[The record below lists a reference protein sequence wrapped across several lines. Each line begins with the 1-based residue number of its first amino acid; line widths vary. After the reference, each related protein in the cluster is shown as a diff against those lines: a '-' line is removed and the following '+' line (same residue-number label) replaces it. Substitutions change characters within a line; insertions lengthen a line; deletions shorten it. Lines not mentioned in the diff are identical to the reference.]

1 MNILK
6 VAFLSALFL
15 STLSVGGC
23 AMTKPGIL
31 TFDKHDIKLQC
42 YDASDMKI
50 RYGNYRSHGA
60 YEREYNR
67 DHRREI
73 ARAKV
78 PSDDT
83 KFLSGTMGYY
93 RSFEGPLYIQ
103 WHALDDSVIETT
115 IDLDEIFPGKVIP
128 NHEDPKLIYWPIP
141 TVGNPVIIIEVN
153 DRTLNIY
160 SDVDISLL
168 YEDRNASNR
177 TSKRNRILVFSKT
190 Y

>member
-1 MNILK
+1 
-6 VAFLSALFL
+6 
-15 STLSVGGC
+15 
-23 AMTKPGIL
+23 MTKPGIL
-31 TFDKHDIKLQC
+31 MFDKHDLYLDC
-42 YDASDMKI
+42 YSSSDLRI
-50 RYGNYRSHGA
+50 GYGNYHSHGVFI
-60 YEREYNR
+60 REYNPE
-67 DHRREI
+67 HRRVI
-73 ARAKV
+73 ARAKQ

-83 KFLSGTMGYY
+83 KFLSGTMGHY

-141 TVGNPVIIIEVN
+141 SVGNPVIVIEVN

-168 YEDRNASNR
+168 PEDRNVSNR
-177 TSKRNRILVFSKT
+177 TSKRNRTLMFSKT